1 MKNNAFQNI
10 EISQSEF
17 GCLSCVVTERQAL
30 SHGPWTCTLRD
41 VFTPNESS
49 NFLAALNDK
58 GTSPIILDGGLG
70 THLADRGNDVTG
82 ELWSAQILLDSP
94 DEVRAAHQD
103 FFAAGAQVA
112 TTCSYQVSRD
122 GLEKA
127 GSAEKFETM
136 LRTSVA
142 LAKEASEINAGET
155 SRWVAASVGPYGAG
169 PGAGTEYDGAYD
181 LNVAELADWHRER
194 VAILADTNADVII
207 FETVPSFAEVQALSA
222 LAKDLELP
230 AILSLSVR
238 ADEHG
243 AIVLGDGTDLRVA
256 AQFVAESGFFTGVGV
271 NCCPVPVAVAALK
284 ILGSETGLPLSAYPN
299 SGEIWDHEARV
310 WRPGVEGNDLPTAVP
325 ELIAAGARLIG
336 GCCQVSPEQITRVRD
351 EAKLS

>member
-1 MKNNAFQNI
+1 MLT
-10 EISQSEF
+10 S
-17 GCLSCVVTERQAL
+17 
-30 SHGPWTCTLRD
+30 
-41 VFTPNESS
+41 NESS
-49 NFLAALNDK
+49 NFLTTLKAKDAA
-58 GTSPIILDGGLG
+58 PVILDGGLG

-82 ELWSAQILLDSP
+82 QLWSAQILLDRP

-122 GLEKA
+122 GLA
-127 GSAEKFETM
+127 QVGSADKFETM

-142 LAKEASEINAGET
+142 LAQEAAAANGGEAP
-155 SRWVAASVGPYGAG
+155 RWVAASVGPYGAG

-181 LNVAELADWHRER
+181 LSANELIDWHRER
-194 VAILADTNADVII
+194 LEILASTPADVII
-207 FETVPSFAEVQALSA
+207 FETVPSAAEVEALTS

-243 AIVLGDGTDLRVA
+243 NIALGDGTNLRQVA
-256 AQFVAESGFFTGVGV
+256 KIVQESGVWAGVGV
-271 NCCPVPVAVAALK
+271 NCCPVPVAVEALK
-284 ILGSETGLPLSAYPN
+284 ILGEETGLPLSAYPN

-310 WRPGVEGNDLPTAVP
+310 WRPGNEGTDLPSAVP
-325 ELIAAGARLIG
+325 ELVAAGARLIG
-336 GCCQVSPEQITRVRD
+336 GCCQVSPEQITRVR
-351 EAKLS
+351 EAAQLV